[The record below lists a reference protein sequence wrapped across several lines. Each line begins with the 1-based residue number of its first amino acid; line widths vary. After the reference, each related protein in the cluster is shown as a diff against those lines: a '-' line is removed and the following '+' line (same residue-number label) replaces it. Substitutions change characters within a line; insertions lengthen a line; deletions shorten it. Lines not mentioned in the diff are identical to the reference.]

1 MTLSATSLTRVGVE
15 RHTGSYT
22 ATVSIDNSTKQVDIV
37 DGVGEL
43 QINTDKNVGAVV
55 NVRAIELN
63 GSKAVSSDE
72 IGVDVI

>member
-1 MTLSATSLTRVGVE
+1 MTVGLLDTTSP
-15 RHTGSYT
+15 
-22 ATVSIDNSTKQVDIV
+22 KQAVLFKKSH
-37 DGVGEL
+37 EL